1 MLELQRRAAEQKA
14 KQKRELEK
22 AAAMRAILTPEA
34 RQRLAN
40 MRLVKPDLASRVE
53 EYLIRV
59 VQTQNVKIPVDDEE
73 LKALL
78 RKLIPRKRRTKIERR

>member
-1 MLELQRRAAEQKA
+1 MELQRRAAEQKA

>member
-53 EYLIRV
+53 DYLIRV
-59 VQTQNVKIPVDDEE
+59 VQTQNVRIPVDDEE

>member
-53 EYLIRV
+53 DYLIRV

>member
-1 MLELQRRAAEQKA
+1 MELQRRAAEQKA

-53 EYLIRV
+53 DYLIRV